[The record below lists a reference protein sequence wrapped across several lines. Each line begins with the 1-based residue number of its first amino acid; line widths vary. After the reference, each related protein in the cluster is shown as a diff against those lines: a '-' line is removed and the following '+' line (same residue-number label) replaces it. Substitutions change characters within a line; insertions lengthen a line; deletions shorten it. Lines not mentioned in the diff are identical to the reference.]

1 MAKTSTK
8 QRAPACGLGR
18 QSSSKPSPGGKGA
31 ERLPQRATAGPE
43 GRPGKELA
51 GTALSEEDLRER
63 RVLVEETPDP
73 GLSYSWSAGVA
84 IGTYLNG
91 LKEGRILGVR
101 CSSCGRIMVPPRM
114 FCEQCFIPLTEF
126 VSVRDHGTVNTF
138 AICYIRTDASRQ
150 KTPQIPAVIELDG
163 ASPGMGIL
171 HLLGEVAPEAV
182 RVGMRVRAVWRP
194 PEERKGDITD
204 ILYFKPFE
212 EGADSGP
219 GKAITEPLRRRDE

>member
-1 MAKTSTK
+1 MART
-8 QRAPACGLGR
+8 
-18 QSSSKPSPGGKGA
+18 GGKPPGERERSGA
-31 ERLPQRATAGPE
+31 RRTRRGPVPFGKTAQPA
-43 GRPGKELA
+43 GRLA

-63 RVLVEETPDP
+63 RVLVEETADP

-84 IGTYLNG
+84 IGTYLEG
-91 LKEGRILGVR
+91 LKWGRILGMR
-101 CSSCGRIMVPPRM
+101 CGSCGRTMVPPRM
-114 FCEQCFIPLTEF
+114 FCEECFKALSEF
-126 VSVRDHGTVNTF
+126 VPVQDRGTVNTF

-204 ILYFKPFE
+204 ILYFKPD
-212 EGADSGP
+212 EGEAPPGP
-219 GKAITEPLRRRDE
+219 ERGATKPLRRGDA